1 MSGSMV
7 TATVSETGS
16 VTEIAEAMTAP
27 AGSMAGM
34 QTTEAPTESENG
46 SMTRGGALTHTT
58 VQNMVTMVTSIMA
71 AGDTTTQT
79 QDETIKEDA
88 IDLPKLTCKS
98 AGGLPNMHR

>member
-1 MSGSMV
+1 M
-7 TATVSETGS
+7 
-16 VTEIAEAMTAP
+16 IA
-27 AGSMAGM
+27 
-34 QTTEAPTESENG
+34 
-46 SMTRGGALTHTT
+46 GGALTHTT

>member
-1 MSGSMV
+1 MDRPDNPGMCLDAAGIKGGARSMSMSGSMV

-46 SMTRGGALTHTT
+46 SMTRGGR
-58 VQNMVTMVTSIMA
+58 VTDGLA
-71 AGDTTTQT
+71 ASVG
-79 QDETIKEDA
+79 
-88 IDLPKLTCKS
+88 
-98 AGGLPNMHR
+98 MFFW